1 MYNSTMNRGRAKRVN
16 AYLVKDVLDASPQ
29 KLLLKVYDFA
39 IANCR
44 KNDLE
49 RTNKA
54 LNELIGA
61 LNFESNETREFSL
74 GLMSLYQFCQD
85 QMRKGKTKVVEKI
98 LVELRE
104 SWVDI
109 FTKGV
114 QNNG

>member
-1 MYNSTMNRGRAKRVN
+1 MLNASMTRGRAKRVN
-16 AYLVKDVLDASPQ
+16 AYLSKDILDASPQ

-44 KNDLE
+44 KNDMV

-54 LNELIGA
+54 LSELINS
-61 LNFESNETREFSL
+61 LNFESSETKEFSL

-85 QMRKGKTKVVEKI
+85 QMRKGENEIVENI
-98 LVELRE
+98 LTELRT

-109 FTKGV
+109 FTKG
-114 QNNG
+114 N